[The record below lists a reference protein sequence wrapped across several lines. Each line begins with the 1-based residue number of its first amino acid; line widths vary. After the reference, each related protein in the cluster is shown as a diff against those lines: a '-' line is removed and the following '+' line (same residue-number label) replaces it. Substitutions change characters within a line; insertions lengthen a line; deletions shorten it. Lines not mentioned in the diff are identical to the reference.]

1 MSLLN
6 GVHSQNVMHAIK
18 LVCIGL
24 VLALSALA
32 HADSEIRLAETIY
45 NVDVYE
51 SVESVL
57 RKLGLTQREVNAVID
72 QLKRDQV
79 DVSKIR
85 TFIVRS
91 SSAIKGEGKPLFF
104 EFPGIRRTTLLGRAA
119 NGSVVKIGRQLNSN
133 PERHLATLGVG
144 TDTTL
149 LQRIEGVGLREQ
161 IESDVIRKIVGL
173 FGDDVDWTQPV
184 KPGDSIEILITDR
197 IAGGCGAVQNEPTKR
212 ASADQEDKGL
222 IEVGLTMG
230 GKTKRLYGFDAGNG
244 CHYFDAN
251 GRSAE
256 KAVLRKPSML
266 GRLRYGFGL
275 VFHPILTTYKFHSGV
290 DWTSTDGCPVQAV
303 SDGVVMKVESNAGR
317 SVVTIRNTYPL
328 TESVYGN
335 LSKLEKDIVVGRIIR
350 QRDVIGYGASNGFD
364 SEAVVHYEL
373 RVFGGV
379 VDSLNIGLPEKV
391 TLTGLTRSAFQNNVE
406 RIDTVRTSEAKTF
419 NLFDRQ

>member
-1 MSLLN
+1 MSVLN
-6 GVHSQNVMHAIK
+6 GAHSQNVMHAIK
-18 LVCIGL
+18 LTCIGIIL
-24 VLALSALA
+24 TVSAFA
-32 HADSEIRLAETIY
+32 HADSEISLAEATY
-45 NVDVYE
+45 KVDVYE

-57 RKLGLTQREVNAVID
+57 RQLDLTQHEVNAVID
-72 QLKRDQV
+72 QLQRNQV

-85 TFIVRS
+85 TFTVRS
-91 SSAIKGEGKPLFF
+91 SSAIRGEGKPLFF
-104 EFPGIRRTTLLGRAA
+104 EFPGTRRTTLLGRAA
-119 NGSVVKIGRQLNSN
+119 NGSVVKIGRPLNSN
-133 PERHLATLGVG
+133 PERHLATLGAG

-149 LQRIEGVGLREQ
+149 LQRVEDVGLREQ

-197 IAGGCGAVQNEPTKR
+197 IAGGCGVQNEPNRRKSTEQ
-212 ASADQEDKGL
+212 ADRRL

-230 GKTKRLYGFDAGNG
+230 GKTKRLYGFDAGSG
-244 CHYFDAN
+244 CDYFDAD
-251 GRSAE
+251 GSSAE
-256 KAVLRKPSML
+256 KAVLRKPTML

-275 VFHPILTTYKFHSGV
+275 IFHPILTTYKFHSGV